1 MQLVTIDFFSSFV
14 YPVRVRRVIFQ
25 VLIGTL
31 AAGWGTAEAQDL
43 YINNGTTNY
52 NPTIRNAP
60 ATIQNVFIGD
70 GVGAAGSAVLNVN
83 SGISFGRAFHA
94 ILSPDGLL
102 VQGNGN
108 LVRLTA
114 LSGTGGEF
122 WLNAPVAQGVDIL
135 GTGPDTT
142 FSGAITGGKE
152 QNNDFSPD
160 SGSRIRKS
168 GTSTL
173 TLDGTNT
180 YVSRT
185 FIDGGALRAA
195 NSMALGANGS
205 NGNGTYVWDN
215 GSLEITNS
223 TTLAEL
229 LYLNG
234 NGFNGN
240 GALRSVSG
248 TNTISSDVQVGWS
261 NTVGATQVAAADAR
275 IGVEAGSTLAITGA
289 VTGANAVEKV
299 GGGLLRLSAAGG
311 NSNSGAT
318 TVSGGTLAL
327 ASAGGNAIAG
337 TALTLNSG
345 GTLLL
350 EGASQIN
357 DSASLTLA
365 GGNFDTGS
373 GFNETLGTLTLTSN
387 SSITLGAAIHNLQ
400 FGASNLLA
408 WTPAAT
414 LTIYGWTGILETS
427 GTAGR
432 IYFGSDSTA
441 LTAGQLANI
450 TFSGYGGQ
458 AMLLPDGELVPMAV
472 PEARSI
478 LAALLVL
485 GAVFWRERSRLR
497 SLLASLLAVPAGEPG
512 R

>member
-1 MQLVTIDFFSSFV
+1 MDCCS
-14 YPVRVRRVIFQ
+14 R
-25 VLIGTL
+25 G
-31 AAGWGTAEAQDL
+31 
-43 YINNGTTNY
+43 NN
-52 NPTIRNAP
+52 R
-60 ATIQNVFIGD
+60 
-70 GVGAAGSAVLNVN
+70 
-83 SGISFGRAFHA
+83 
-94 ILSPDGLL
+94 
-102 VQGNGN
+102 

-114 LSGTGGEF
+114 LSGSGGEF
-122 WLNAPVAQGVDIL
+122 RLNNPVPQGVDII

-142 FSGAITGGKE
+142 FSGTITGGNVE
-152 QNNDFSPD
+152 VNIFRPD
-160 SGSRIRKS
+160 GGSRFTKS

-180 YVSRT
+180 YVART
-185 FIDGGALRAA
+185 FIDGGALRVT
-195 NSMALGANGS
+195 NSSSLGATGS
-205 NGNGTYVWDN
+205 AGNGTFVRNN

-223 TTLAEL
+223 TTLGEVL
-229 LYLNG
+229 FLNG
-234 NGFNGN
+234 DGFNGD

-261 NTVGATQVAAADAR
+261 YTGTGTQVAAADAR

-289 VTGANAVEKV
+289 VTGSNAVEKV
-299 GGGLLRLSAAGG
+299 GGGLLRFSAAGG

-327 ASAGGNAIAG
+327 ASAAGNAIAG

-350 EGASQIN
+350 EGANQIN
-357 DSASLTLA
+357 DSAALTLA
-365 GGNFDTGS
+365 GGIFDTGS

-478 LAALLVL
+478 LAALLLL

-497 SLLASLLAVPAGEPG
+497 SLLASLLAVPADEPG